1 MSSAG
6 ARECSALSNERCS
19 LVCTPTFGGT
29 WGRYLQTPLC
39 LGLSL
44 RCRPLAYGQARLR
57 SRTRGWSR
65 FYSPTSGLLSRRL
78 GAAAPSPPLSAALGL
93 SCRRLAT
100 AGSEALGRWRLPPPR
115 PHFPL
120 PSACLAD
127 GSLLRAT
134 THLAGG
140 GCRPHTPAFQCARL
154 VLQTARYR
162 GQRSAWQV
170 GAAAPRPRFPL
181 PSACLADGSLLRAT
195 KRLAGGGSPGRL
207 KGSAPTAKPPGR
219 VYYTRSLMLI
229 LRAEWRYFGRCVL
242 RIYGESPT
250 QRGREGAL
258 SI

>member
-1 MSSAG
+1 MVPYSKIYQRAALRACGAKRASSRIALLFWRAWPAASSAG
-6 ARECSALSNERCS
+6 ARECSALSKKRCS
-19 LVCTPTFGGT
+19 LVCTPTFGST

-65 FYSPTSGLLSRRL
+65 FYSPTSGLLSRRF
-78 GAAAPSPPLSAALGL
+78 GAAAPSSPLSAALGL

-100 AGSEALGRWRLPPPR
+100 AGSEALGRWWPPP
-115 PHFPL
+115 
-120 PSACLAD
+120 
-127 GSLLRAT
+127 
-134 THLAGG
+134 
-140 GCRPHTPAFQCARL
+140 
-154 VLQTARYR
+154 
-162 GQRSAWQV
+162 
-170 GAAAPRPRFPL
+170 PRPRFPL